1 MTERAKEMAEGG
13 VLSERN
19 ARGNLERRA
28 SGGPRASSTSRA
40 SSGSAPQPRDVP
52 AQDPDFAKDFR
63 SSKKS
68 LRKSKMPWTSAA
80 ESDSPGFFERVCNPC
95 KSSGKRHGC
104 KDMVA
109 YFLDRVF
116 VKRWA
121 FFLFLTVVGLIMIAV
136 FGFLYALVIEEDWS
150 QSQANDMNIYIEG
163 VWAAWTFMADP
174 GTHAD
179 VTTSSQRILGSI
191 ITLGGILF
199 FASILGVT
207 VDIIH
212 EKMDA
217 LRQGKS
223 KIVESG
229 HSLILGWTEK
239 TFHIVEELV
248 EANSSEGGG
257 VIAILA
263 SESKER
269 MEEELKIQI
278 PQFRRRGTR
287 VVVRTGSPLV
297 VNDLVRVSVHMAKA
311 VIILAGTGDAD
322 RSDADTLRAMLTL
335 RNMFRSSDT
344 MRGYVV
350 AEVRDIDNEP
360 LVKMVGGDSV
370 ETLVSH
376 DMIGRL
382 MLMSVRQPGLAKV
395 YEALLGFE
403 GDEFYMSEWKELE
416 GKQWAELVGSFADA
430 VPIGILGADGFVVLN
445 PPAGRKLGPGDQVI
459 VIAQDNDTYKPQEP
473 VPIEGGTPPEMKPH
487 EKKREIIL
495 FCGWR
500 RDVRDI
506 LQQLDKLVDPGSE
519 VHMMTHC
526 VPVEKRAERLLED
539 GLDTNDLVNIKL
551 VHHFGNTSVR
561 RKLEALPLEHYSSV
575 MIFADQ
581 MYEADTMHADSHS
594 LATLLLIRNIQAVRQ
609 ANGSLSSPRKRQPQS
624 ARFDQLK
631 DQTCPMICEIL
642 DPHTQKTI
650 AESDHL
656 SLASDFCQSNR
667 LIAQVMT
674 MVAEERTVKVLLG
687 ELLGSQGVCIHVV
700 PPTRYTRYGEQ
711 LSFWALCKRALT
723 CFNETVIGYQQRNST
738 AGTVLNPANKHKP
751 FVWDRCD
758 FAVLQGEMSQA
769 TYFVNTDED
778 HPALQHVKDGSVP
791 AEDPRAGDAPR
802 TGQES
807 RSIEQED
814 THEWATD
821 DPEARS
827 SHVVLD
833 TACRRDGPAHRAQAG
848 PAIFST

>member
-1 MTERAKEMAEGG
+1 VPARYAWARATLPA
-13 VLSERN
+13 
-19 ARGNLERRA
+19 
-28 SGGPRASSTSRA
+28 PRFPTSA
-40 SSGSAPQPRDVP
+40 MPGATGESSGTRMSQKQGSQDLVKTMALQAPEPQYEKGV
-52 AQDPDFAKDFR
+52 
-63 SSKKS
+63 
-68 LRKSKMPWTSAA
+68 RKSTKNIAVFQENDNRSWM
-80 ESDSPGFFERVCNPC
+80 RVCGLC
-95 KSSGKRHGC
+95 CGGKERHSV
-104 KDMVA
+104 KDVIL

-121 FFLFLTVVGLIMIAV
+121 FFLFLTVVGLIMIGLFGLMYAAV
-136 FGFLYALVIEEDWS
+136 ISEDWTAS
-150 QSQANDMNIYIEG
+150 QQSEMNIYIEG
-163 VWAAWTFMADP
+163 IWAAWTFMADP

-179 VTTSSQRILGSI
+179 VQTSEQRIMGSI

-207 VDIIH
+207 VDIVH

-223 KIVESG
+223 KIIETG
-229 HSLILGWTEK
+229 HTLILGWTEK

-263 SESKER
+263 MESKER
-269 MEEELKIQI
+269 MEEDLKIQI
-278 PQFRRRGTR
+278 PIHRRRGTR

-297 VNDLVRVSVHMAKA
+297 VNDLLRVSVHMAKA

-322 RSDADTLRAMLTL
+322 RSDADTLRSMLTL
-335 RNMFRSSDT
+335 RNMFQASNA

-360 LVKMVGGDSV
+360 LVKMVGGESV

-403 GDEFYMSEWKELE
+403 GDEFYMRNWQELD
-416 GKQWAELVGSFADA
+416 GKRWDELIGVFADA
-430 VPIGILGADGFVVLN
+430 VPIGILTASGFVVLN
-445 PPAGRKLGPGDQVI
+445 PPRDQILQPGDQVI
-459 VIAQDNDTYKPQEP
+459 VIAEDNDTYTPQTP
-473 VPIEGGTPPEMKPH
+473 PNIDGGTPPDLAQHLKQQEH
-487 EKKREIIL
+487 IL

-526 VPVEKRAERLLED
+526 VPIAQRNHRLLED
-539 GLDTNDLVNIKL
+539 GLDVKELQNIKL

-561 RKLEALPLEHYSSV
+561 RKLEQLPMEKFSSC

-581 MYEADTMHADSHS
+581 MYEEDTMHADSHS
-594 LATLLLIRNIQAVRQ
+594 LATLLLIRNIQAVR
-609 ANGSLSSPRKRQPQS
+609 ATTAPGGGR
-624 ARFDQLK
+624 ARFSRNLTHLK
-631 DQTCPMICEIL
+631 EQHCPMICEIL

-667 LIAQVMT
+667 LIAQVVT
-674 MVAEERTVKVLLG
+674 MIAEERTVKVLLQ

-700 PPTRYTRYGEQ
+700 PPTRYARSGER
-711 LSFWALCKRALT
+711 LSFWALAKRALN
-723 CFNETVIGYQQRNST
+723 CFNETVIGYQLRNSAT
-738 AGTVLNPANKHKP
+738 GTVLNPVNKNIP
-751 FVWDRCD
+751 YVWDKCD
-758 FAVLQGEMSQA
+758 FAILQGEMSKL
-769 TYFVNTDED
+769 TYFCSNPGEME
-778 HPALQHVKDGSVP
+778 HV
-791 AEDPRAGDAPR
+791 
-802 TGQES
+802 QEELPPVEGEEP
-807 RSIEQED
+807 IV
-814 THEWATD
+814 
-821 DPEARS
+821 DPEQVREAVRAS
-827 SHVVLD
+827 SMEKLV
-833 TACRRDGPAHRAQAG
+833 RKPR
-848 PAIFST
+848 